1 MPNILPENTTVTPSN
16 SDANFKVGETK
27 DGVEKIETEQTGDIY
42 TIGGVKVEKAVKGVN
57 IINGRKVMVK

>member
-1 MPNILPENTTVTPSN
+1 M
-16 SDANFKVGETK
+16 GETK